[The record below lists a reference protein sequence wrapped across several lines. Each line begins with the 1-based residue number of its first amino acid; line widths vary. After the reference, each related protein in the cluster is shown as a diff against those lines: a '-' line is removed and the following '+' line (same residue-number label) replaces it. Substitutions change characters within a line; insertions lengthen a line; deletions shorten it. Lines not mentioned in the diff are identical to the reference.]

1 MKEIKID
8 KLGRIVIPQSIRKEL
23 HITVDT
29 PLQIYKDGDK
39 ILIILSNKICGLCGK
54 ILEHE
59 RDIRICDSCIE
70 KVKKQ

>member
-23 HITVDT
+23 HITTDT
-29 PLQIYKDGDK
+29 PLQIYRDGDK
-39 ILIILSNKICGLCGK
+39 ILIIPSNKTCALCGK